1 MKKRFLFLIV
11 LLLSISVH
19 SQKKEVT
26 RNIQEILSNPFTSK
40 KDGGKRTFDDIIKEA
55 DTFFKI
61 TCPGLTF
68 AELSQGDFRDGDFV
82 KYQRWKSFWKHH
94 LNEDGTLGDF
104 TQSNIS
110 QKRSSSANCQ
120 DSDYNAEWSAV
131 NYNGNFGYQI
141 DMGRVSSIGFHP
153 TNPDIF
159 WVGAAFGGIWKT
171 VDGGQSYTNLND
183 NLPHTAVSDII
194 VNPTNPDRIIIA
206 LSDIVWY
213 GPAGIGIYES
223 NDGGVS
229 FAPTNLTFTLPQ
241 NIRIYEIDV
250 NPNNANEFLVATSN
264 GLYRTTDYF
273 NTTTR
278 IINANIRAVRYSL
291 NSNDVYAGGSSGQ
304 FYVSTNNGQS
314 FTLSNDFGSGQVRI
328 AVSNKTNSGYVA
340 VTNGS
345 TLNVSPDFGQ
355 NFSQKTLPESNCV
368 ISFANNS
375 DSNIVVGNFECY
387 ASSDGGDNFQATT
400 QWLGRDGLPFIH
412 VDQRNIYT
420 NPLQP
425 DFIYYCN
432 DGGVFRYSVSD
443 RSFANLSSDLFITQY
458 YDIAVSQTDANI
470 LGAGSQDNGNV
481 TRNTNGTWQSYEPTA
496 DGMGQEIDFNNPA
509 NRYYAIQN
517 GALRKW
523 VNGTR
528 TFISPPGEDGN
539 GAWETPFKLDPNN
552 SNRIIIGYN
561 SVYASDNQGSNWTV
575 IGDNISPSQDLE
587 QIAIAKTNSDK
598 IYASRSNVVYAKD
611 AASLNWTS
619 SATPVNQYISDLE
632 VHPTDEN
639 TVFISYGGY
648 TNNGKVYKSVDGGN
662 SWQNISYNLPNIP
675 VLSLETYN
683 TLAGSI
689 FIGTYNG
696 VFFLENGTQE
706 WKKYG
711 CLPNTSVNDIEIQYL
726 NEGKIFIG
734 THGRGIFEAS
744 LSPLQCNETVTP
756 YVNNGTEWLQQSTL
770 DVCLGA
776 NIYLGMQNVGSQN
789 VQIQYPDGTID
800 DTPDVSTAWIFN
812 DVQPSDS
819 GSYVVSYNNRSCTAQ
834 TTIVLNVQEPL
845 ALTPFVNDGSSWFQQ
860 DHLEICEGASI
871 YLGVQN
877 AGTSNFEIEYPDGT
891 IDATPDLS
899 TAWQL
904 TNVQPSNSGTYIV
917 RYKNQN
923 ACNEDSTQNLTL
935 TVHPSNPDLSD
946 AVQMNV
952 DDAGYVNVQNASEIN
967 IETGSDISLRLPSA
981 LYSGSLTWTA
991 PNNTSF
997 TSEEISF
1004 ASVADNDT
1012 NVEGNWIVQVDF
1024 TNDCNSTSQTMQF
1037 TIDIAPALSV
1047 SEFDKNT
1054 ITIYQDPFLNH
1065 VYINGI
1071 QSSLATDT
1079 SVFDI
1084 SGKLIQKISNESIG
1098 QTSQVIDLS
1107 SYKNGVYILVFKQ
1120 GTSKFVKTII
1130 KGS

>member
-1 MKKRFLFLIV
+1 MKRTFIV
-11 LLLSISVH
+11 LLISLLCMTVT
-19 SQKKEVT
+19 SQKKEPA
-26 RNIQEILSNPFTSK
+26 RNIKEIISNPFLIQK
-40 KDGGKRTFDDIIKEA
+40 NGQKVTFDDIIKEA
-55 DTFFKI
+55 DAYFKI
-61 TCPGLTF
+61 SCPGLTF

-94 LNEDGTLGDF
+94 LNENGTLGDF

-110 QKRSSSANCQ
+110 QKRSSNANCQ
-120 DSDYNAEWSAV
+120 DSDFNAQWSAV

-153 TNPDIF
+153 TDPDTF

-171 VDGGQSYTNLND
+171 TDGGQSYTNLND

-194 VNPTNPDRIIIA
+194 VDSANPDRIIIA

-213 GPAGIGIYES
+213 GPPGIGIYES

-250 NPNNANEFLVATSN
+250 NPNNADEFLVATSD

-273 NTTTR
+273 NTTTK
-278 IINANIRAVRYSL
+278 IINANIRAVRYSI
-291 NSNDVYAGGSSGQ
+291 NSNDAYAGGSSGQ
-304 FYVSTNNGQS
+304 FYLSTNNGQS
-314 FTLSNDFGSGQVRI
+314 FNLNNDFGSGQVRI
-328 AVSNKTNSGYVA
+328 SVSTKSNSGYVA
-340 VTNGS
+340 ITNGS
-345 TLNVSPDFGQ
+345 TLNVSSDFGQ

-368 ISFANNS
+368 VSFANNS

-387 ASSDGGDNFQATT
+387 ASSNEGDSFQATT
-400 QWLGRDGLPFIH
+400 QWLGQNGLPFIH

-420 NPLQP
+420 NPLQS

-432 DGGVFRYSVSD
+432 DGGIFRYSVSNN
-443 RSFANLSSDLFITQY
+443 SFANLSSDLFITQY
-458 YDIAVSQTDANI
+458 YDIAISQTDPNI

-481 TRNTNGTWQSYEPTA
+481 TRNSNGSWQSYEPTA
-496 DGMGQEIDFNNPA
+496 DGMGQEIDFNNPN

-561 SVYASDNQGSNWTV
+561 SVYASDDQGTNWTI
-575 IGDNISPSQDLE
+575 IGNNVSPSDDLE

-598 IYASRSNVVYAKD
+598 IYASRFNVVYAKD
-611 AASLNWTS
+611 PTNLNWS
-619 SATPVNQYISDLE
+619 SNSTPLNQYISDLE

-648 TNNGKVYKSVDGGN
+648 TNNGKVYKSTDGGIN
-662 SWQNISYNLPNIP
+662 WENISYNLPNIP
-675 VLSLETYN
+675 ILSLETYD
-683 TLAGSI
+683 TQAGSI

-696 VFFLENGTQE
+696 VFFLENETQE

-726 NEGKIFIG
+726 NEDKIFIG

-744 LSPLQCNETVTP
+744 LSPLQCDEVVTP
-756 YVNNGTEWLQQSTL
+756 FVNNGTEWLQQSTL
-770 DVCLGA
+770 EVCQGT
-776 NIYLGMQNVGSQN
+776 NIYLGMQNVGSEN
-789 VQIQYPDGTID
+789 VQIQYPDGIID

-819 GSYVVSYNNRSCTAQ
+819 GSYLVSYDNGSCIAQ
-834 TTIVLNVQEPL
+834 ATIVLNVQEPL
-845 ALTPFVNDGSSWFQQ
+845 ALTPFVNDGASWFQQ
-860 DHLEICEGASI
+860 DNLEICEGASI

-877 AGTSNFEIEYPDGT
+877 AGTSNFEIKYPDGT
-891 IDATPDLS
+891 IDTTPDLS

-904 TNVQPSNSGTYIV
+904 TNVAPSDSGTYIV

-923 ACNEDSTQNLTL
+923 ACDEDSTQNLIL
-935 TVHPSNPDLSD
+935 TVYPLNADLSD
-946 AVQMNV
+946 AVQ
-952 DDAGYVNVQNASEIN
+952 IN
-967 IETGSDISLRLPSA
+967 IDNTEYTNIANTTELNIDTGSDFSLRLPSN
-981 LYSGSLTWTA
+981 LYDGELTWTA
-991 PNNTSF
+991 PNNTTYS
-997 TSEEISF
+997 SEEISF
-1004 ASVADNDT
+1004 TSVSDNDT
-1012 NVEGNWIVQVDF
+1012 EVEGNWTAQVDF
-1024 TNDCNSTSQTMQF
+1024 SNDCNGASQTIQF
-1037 TIDIAPALSV
+1037 TINIESTLNI
-1047 SEFDKNT
+1047 SELDKNS
-1054 ITIYQDPFLNH
+1054 INIYQNPLLNL

-1071 QSSLATDT
+1071 PSNSEIHI
-1079 SVFDI
+1079 SVLDI
-1084 SGKLIQKISNESIG
+1084 NGKLIQRTSPNSLN
-1098 QTSQVIDLS
+1098 QTSQIIDLS
-1107 SYKNGVYILVFKQ
+1107 TYRNGVYILILEY
-1120 GTSKFVKTII
+1120 GTSKLIKKIVK
-1130 KGS
+1130 SS